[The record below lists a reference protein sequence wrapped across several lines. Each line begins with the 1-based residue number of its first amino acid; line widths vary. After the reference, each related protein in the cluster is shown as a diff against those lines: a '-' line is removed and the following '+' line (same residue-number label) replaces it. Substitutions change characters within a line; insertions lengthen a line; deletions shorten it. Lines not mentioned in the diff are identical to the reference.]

1 MSSNCPSIVTEF
13 VLQMRQLVVV
23 EKDMPWELQHPCHE
37 NYWLRMK
44 QTPLLAQYFHTPVMP
59 V

>member
-1 MSSNCPSIVTEF
+1 LANTHDSSGWAPSFKGMSSNCPSIVTEF

-23 EKDMPWELQHPCHE
+23 EKDMRWELQHPCHE

-44 QTPLLAQYFHTPVMP
+44 
-59 V
+59 

>member
-1 MSSNCPSIVTEF
+1 MVTEF
-13 VLQMRQLVVV
+13 VLQMRQLVV

-44 QTPLLAQYFHTPVMP
+44 
-59 V
+59 